1 MNMSKYTNIYE
12 LYSKVMENAD
22 SINSRK
28 AGIVNEDVK
37 KDAVKAFDKVKPK
50 QTLDIGYDSSI
61 SSNMSNKFVVKS
73 KRKVKMGSSGM
84 GEKITMQRIDPKSG
98 NPSGGMKYF
107 LYKRPDG
114 NVSLA
119 LGDMGAS
126 MKSIKIEG
134 YNEEKD
140 LTLADECD
148 TLDLDENFSPKE
160 VKMAIGIASDPRYK
174 QGNMTG
180 AVKAIEKIKK
190 NLSKHSQVAAVLKRQ
205 NEELLAY
212 VKEGKMK
219 NIATDVDDAM
229 GNIAYKLDTKG
240 GKFVVKVDSNDEE
253 DAQKA
258 MKMHPLYIAGKLRVV
273 PEGVELDEAY
283 KPVKSNHY
291 DVKVTVSDKDV
302 AKVKKIISLFNG
314 DIEDVDSDQ
323 VDGGGMKFKGT
334 GDIFIQGDDAGK
346 LGMEIAKSVRTVKVV
361 GEEVE
366 LDEMVMK
373 YVLINMQGK
382 VQGYASDKKDALEM
396 GKRTKSTMHPIKKK
410 ITDKTLEKMNALAKT
425 PKELQDLGIID
436 EGKAVSRAQQAAIAI
451 SKKERG
457 EKPKNEKVDPAD
469 IDDFATDDD
478 VKQADNNIL
487 MQLRKTISL
496 RGMKDVKFLDN
507 KKVKVKEPIARAV
520 FDRYSKLRTSI
531 EKQKFQTQIAKSYKD
546 LLNALKK

>member
-1 MNMSKYTNIYE
+1 MSKYTNIYE

-382 VQGYASDKKDALEM
+382 VQGYASDKKDALDIA
-396 GKRTKSTMHPIKKK
+396 KRTKSTMHPIKKK

>member
-1 MNMSKYTNIYE
+1 MSKYTNIYE
-12 LYSKVMENAD
+12 LYAKVMENTD

-37 KDAVKAFDKVKPK
+37 KDAVNAFDKVKPK

-180 AVKAIEKIKK
+180 AVKSIEKIKK

-229 GNIAYKLDTKG
+229 GNIAYKLETKG
-240 GKFVVKVDSNDEE
+240 GRFVVKVDSNDEE

-273 PEGVELDEAY
+273 PEGVE
-283 KPVKSNHY
+283 
-291 DVKVTVSDKDV
+291 
-302 AKVKKIISLFNG
+302 
-314 DIEDVDSDQ
+314 
-323 VDGGGMKFKGT
+323 
-334 GDIFIQGDDAGK
+334 
-346 LGMEIAKSVRTVKVV
+346 
-361 GEEVE
+361 
-366 LDEMVMK
+366 
-373 YVLINMQGK
+373 
-382 VQGYASDKKDALEM
+382 
-396 GKRTKSTMHPIKKK
+396 
-410 ITDKTLEKMNALAKT
+410 
-425 PKELQDLGIID
+425 ID
-436 EGKAVSRAQQAAIAI
+436 EGKAASRAQQAAIAI

-496 RGMKDVKFLDN
+496 RGMKDVKFNDN

>member
-1 MNMSKYTNIYE
+1 MSKYTNIYE
-12 LYSKVMENAD
+12 LYAKVMENTD

-37 KDAVKAFDKVKPK
+37 KDAVNAFDKVKPK

-229 GNIAYKLDTKG
+229 GNIAYKLETKG
-240 GKFVVKVDSNDEE
+240 GRFVVKVDSNDEE

-273 PEGVELDEAY
+273 PEGVE
-283 KPVKSNHY
+283 
-291 DVKVTVSDKDV
+291 
-302 AKVKKIISLFNG
+302 
-314 DIEDVDSDQ
+314 
-323 VDGGGMKFKGT
+323 
-334 GDIFIQGDDAGK
+334 
-346 LGMEIAKSVRTVKVV
+346 
-361 GEEVE
+361 
-366 LDEMVMK
+366 
-373 YVLINMQGK
+373 
-382 VQGYASDKKDALEM
+382 
-396 GKRTKSTMHPIKKK
+396 
-410 ITDKTLEKMNALAKT
+410 
-425 PKELQDLGIID
+425 ID
-436 EGKAVSRAQQAAIAI
+436 EGKAASRAQQAAIAI

-496 RGMKDVKFLDN
+496 RGMKDVKFNDN

>member
-1 MNMSKYTNIYE
+1 MSKYTNIYE
-12 LYSKVMENAD
+12 LYAKVMENTD

-37 KDAVKAFDKVKPK
+37 KDAVNAFDKVKPK

-240 GKFVVKVDSNDEE
+240 GRFVVKVDSNDEE

-273 PEGVELDEAY
+273 PEGVE
-283 KPVKSNHY
+283 
-291 DVKVTVSDKDV
+291 
-302 AKVKKIISLFNG
+302 
-314 DIEDVDSDQ
+314 
-323 VDGGGMKFKGT
+323 
-334 GDIFIQGDDAGK
+334 
-346 LGMEIAKSVRTVKVV
+346 
-361 GEEVE
+361 
-366 LDEMVMK
+366 
-373 YVLINMQGK
+373 
-382 VQGYASDKKDALEM
+382 
-396 GKRTKSTMHPIKKK
+396 
-410 ITDKTLEKMNALAKT
+410 
-425 PKELQDLGIID
+425 ID
-436 EGKAVSRAQQAAIAI
+436 EGKAASRAQQAAIAI

-496 RGMKDVKFLDN
+496 RGMKDVKFNDN

>member
-1 MNMSKYTNIYE
+1 MSKYTNIYE

-73 KRKVKMGSSGM
+73 KRKVKMGSDGM

-107 LYKRPDG
+107 LYKRPNGD
-114 NVSLA
+114 VSLA

-140 LTLADECD
+140 LTLDEDCD

-180 AVKAIEKIKK
+180 AVRAIEKIKK

-219 NIATDVDDAM
+219 NIATEVADAM

-240 GKFVVKVDSNDEE
+240 GRFVVKVDSNDEE

-273 PEGVELDEAY
+273 PEEGDLEGY
-283 KPVKSNHY
+283 KTIKANHY
-291 DVKVTVSDKDV
+291 DVKVTVKDKDV

-346 LGMEIAKSVRTVKVV
+346 LGMEIAKAVRTAKVM

-382 VQGYASDKKDALEM
+382 VQGYASDKKDALDIA
-396 GKRTKSTMHPIKKK
+396 KRTKSTMHPIKKK

-487 MQLRKTISL
+487 MQLRKSISL

-531 EKQKFQTQIAKSYKD
+531 EKRKFQTQIAKSYKD

>member
-1 MNMSKYTNIYE
+1 MSKYTNIYE

-37 KDAVKAFDKVKPK
+37 KDAVNAFDKVKPK

-73 KRKVKMGSSGM
+73 KRKVKMGSDGM

-229 GNIAYKLDTKG
+229 GNIAYKLETKG
-240 GKFVVKVDSNDEE
+240 GRFVVKVDSNDEE

-273 PEGVELDEAY
+273 PEGVE
-283 KPVKSNHY
+283 
-291 DVKVTVSDKDV
+291 
-302 AKVKKIISLFNG
+302 
-314 DIEDVDSDQ
+314 
-323 VDGGGMKFKGT
+323 
-334 GDIFIQGDDAGK
+334 
-346 LGMEIAKSVRTVKVV
+346 
-361 GEEVE
+361 
-366 LDEMVMK
+366 
-373 YVLINMQGK
+373 
-382 VQGYASDKKDALEM
+382 
-396 GKRTKSTMHPIKKK
+396 
-410 ITDKTLEKMNALAKT
+410 
-425 PKELQDLGIID
+425 ID
-436 EGKAVSRAQQAAIAI
+436 EGKAASRAQQAAIAI

-496 RGMKDVKFLDN
+496 RGMKDVKFNDN

>member
-1 MNMSKYTNIYE
+1 M
-12 LYSKVMENAD
+12 
-22 SINSRK
+22 
-28 AGIVNEDVK
+28 
-37 KDAVKAFDKVKPK
+37 
-50 QTLDIGYDSSI
+50 TLDED
-61 SSNMSNKFVVKS
+61 
-73 KRKVKMGSSGM
+73 
-84 GEKITMQRIDPKSG
+84 
-98 NPSGGMKYF
+98 
-107 LYKRPDG
+107 
-114 NVSLA
+114 
-119 LGDMGAS
+119 
-126 MKSIKIEG
+126 
-134 YNEEKD
+134 
-140 LTLADECD
+140 CD

-180 AVKAIEKIKK
+180 AVRAIEKIKK

-219 NIATDVDDAM
+219 NIATEVDDAM

-240 GKFVVKVDSNDEE
+240 GRFVVKVDSNDEE

-273 PEGVELDEAY
+273 PEEVELEGY
-283 KPVKSNHY
+283 KPIKANHY
-291 DVKVTVSDKDV
+291 DVKVTVKDKDV

-346 LGMEIAKSVRTVKVV
+346 LGMEIAKAVRTAKVM

-382 VQGYASDKKDALEM
+382 VQGYASDKKDALDIA
-396 GKRTKSTMHPIKKK
+396 KRTKSTMHPIKKK

-531 EKQKFQTQIAKSYKD
+531 EKRKFQTQIAKSYKD

>member
-12 LYSKVMENAD
+12 LYSKVMENTD

-37 KDAVKAFDKVKPK
+37 KDAVNAFDKVKPK

-229 GNIAYKLDTKG
+229 GNIAYKLETKG
-240 GKFVVKVDSNDEE
+240 GRFVVKVDSNDEE

-273 PEGVELDEAY
+273 PEGVE
-283 KPVKSNHY
+283 
-291 DVKVTVSDKDV
+291 
-302 AKVKKIISLFNG
+302 
-314 DIEDVDSDQ
+314 
-323 VDGGGMKFKGT
+323 
-334 GDIFIQGDDAGK
+334 
-346 LGMEIAKSVRTVKVV
+346 
-361 GEEVE
+361 
-366 LDEMVMK
+366 
-373 YVLINMQGK
+373 
-382 VQGYASDKKDALEM
+382 
-396 GKRTKSTMHPIKKK
+396 
-410 ITDKTLEKMNALAKT
+410 
-425 PKELQDLGIID
+425 ID
-436 EGKAVSRAQQAAIAI
+436 EGKAASRAQQAAIAI

-496 RGMKDVKFLDN
+496 RGMKDVKFNDN

>member
-240 GKFVVKVDSNDEE
+240 GRFVVKVDSNDEE

-361 GEEVE
+361 GEEVK

>member
-1 MNMSKYTNIYE
+1 MSKYTNIYE

-73 KRKVKMGSSGM
+73 KRKVKMGSDGM

-107 LYKRPDG
+107 LYKRPNGD
-114 NVSLA
+114 VSLA

-140 LTLADECD
+140 LTLDEDCD

-180 AVKAIEKIKK
+180 AVRAIEKIKK

-219 NIATDVDDAM
+219 NIATEVDDAM

-240 GKFVVKVDSNDEE
+240 GRFVVKVDSNDEE

-273 PEGVELDEAY
+273 PEEVELEGY
-283 KPVKSNHY
+283 KPIKANHY
-291 DVKVTVSDKDV
+291 DVKVTVKDKDV

-346 LGMEIAKSVRTVKVV
+346 LGMEIAKAVRTAKVM

-382 VQGYASDKKDALEM
+382 VQGYASDKKDALDIA
-396 GKRTKSTMHPIKKK
+396 KRTKSTMHPIKKK

-531 EKQKFQTQIAKSYKD
+531 EKRKFQTQIAKSYKD

>member
-1 MNMSKYTNIYE
+1 MSKYTNIYE

-240 GKFVVKVDSNDEE
+240 GRFVVKVDSNDEE

>member
-73 KRKVKMGSSGM
+73 KRKVKMGSDGM

-107 LYKRPDG
+107 LYKRPNGD
-114 NVSLA
+114 VSLA

-140 LTLADECD
+140 LTLDEDCD

-180 AVKAIEKIKK
+180 AVRAIEKIKK

-219 NIATDVDDAM
+219 NIATEVDDAM

-240 GKFVVKVDSNDEE
+240 GRFVVKVDSNDEE

-273 PEGVELDEAY
+273 PEEVELEGY
-283 KPVKSNHY
+283 KPIKANHY
-291 DVKVTVSDKDV
+291 DVKVTVKDKDV

-346 LGMEIAKSVRTVKVV
+346 LGMEIAKAVRTAKVM

-382 VQGYASDKKDALEM
+382 VQGYASDKKDALDIA
-396 GKRTKSTMHPIKKK
+396 KRTKSTMHPIKKK

-531 EKQKFQTQIAKSYKD
+531 EKRKFQTQIAKSYKD

>member
-1 MNMSKYTNIYE
+1 
-12 LYSKVMENAD
+12 
-22 SINSRK
+22 
-28 AGIVNEDVK
+28 
-37 KDAVKAFDKVKPK
+37 
-50 QTLDIGYDSSI
+50 
-61 SSNMSNKFVVKS
+61 
-73 KRKVKMGSSGM
+73 MGSSGM

-229 GNIAYKLDTKG
+229 GNIAYKLETKG
-240 GKFVVKVDSNDEE
+240 GRFVVKVDSNDEE

-273 PEGVELDEAY
+273 PEGVE
-283 KPVKSNHY
+283 
-291 DVKVTVSDKDV
+291 
-302 AKVKKIISLFNG
+302 
-314 DIEDVDSDQ
+314 
-323 VDGGGMKFKGT
+323 
-334 GDIFIQGDDAGK
+334 
-346 LGMEIAKSVRTVKVV
+346 
-361 GEEVE
+361 
-366 LDEMVMK
+366 
-373 YVLINMQGK
+373 
-382 VQGYASDKKDALEM
+382 
-396 GKRTKSTMHPIKKK
+396 
-410 ITDKTLEKMNALAKT
+410 
-425 PKELQDLGIID
+425 ID
-436 EGKAVSRAQQAAIAI
+436 EGKAASRAQQAAIAI

-496 RGMKDVKFLDN
+496 RGMKDVKFNDN

>member
-240 GKFVVKVDSNDEE
+240 GRFVVKVDSNDEE

>member
-1 MNMSKYTNIYE
+1 MSKYTNIYE

-240 GKFVVKVDSNDEE
+240 GRFVVKVDSNDEE

-273 PEGVELDEAY
+273 PEGVE
-283 KPVKSNHY
+283 
-291 DVKVTVSDKDV
+291 
-302 AKVKKIISLFNG
+302 I
-314 DIEDVDSDQ
+314 
-323 VDGGGMKFKGT
+323 
-334 GDIFIQGDDAGK
+334 
-346 LGMEIAKSVRTVKVV
+346 
-361 GEEVE
+361 
-366 LDEMVMK
+366 DEMVMK

>member
-73 KRKVKMGSSGM
+73 KRKVKMGSDGM

-107 LYKRPDG
+107 LYKRPNGD
-114 NVSLA
+114 VSLA

-140 LTLADECD
+140 LTLADEYD

-180 AVKAIEKIKK
+180 AVRAIEKIKK

-219 NIATDVDDAM
+219 NIATEVDDAM

-240 GKFVVKVDSNDEE
+240 GRFVVKVDSNDEE

-273 PEGVELDEAY
+273 PEGVELDEAMKGFKVEFGKGNTAGMAVY
-283 KPVKSNHY
+283 KDKKDAEAFAKRQPKPIKITQI
-291 DVKVTVSDKDV
+291 DVKN
-302 AKVKKIISLFNG
+302 ANMF
-314 DIEDVDSDQ
+314 
-323 VDGGGMKFKGT
+323 
-334 GDIFIQGDDAGK
+334 DDPEPTRK
-346 LGMEIAKSVRTVKVV
+346 
-361 GEEVE
+361 EEVE

-382 VQGYASDKKDALEM
+382 VQGYASDKKDALDIA
-396 GKRTKSTMHPIKKK
+396 KRTKSTMHPIKKK

>member
-240 GKFVVKVDSNDEE
+240 GRFVVKVDSNDEE

-273 PEGVELDEAY
+273 PEGVE
-283 KPVKSNHY
+283 
-291 DVKVTVSDKDV
+291 
-302 AKVKKIISLFNG
+302 I
-314 DIEDVDSDQ
+314 
-323 VDGGGMKFKGT
+323 
-334 GDIFIQGDDAGK
+334 
-346 LGMEIAKSVRTVKVV
+346 
-361 GEEVE
+361 
-366 LDEMVMK
+366 DEMVMK

>member
-1 MNMSKYTNIYE
+1 MSKYTNIYE
-12 LYSKVMENAD
+12 LYAKVMENTD

-37 KDAVKAFDKVKPK
+37 KDAVNAFDKVKPK

-229 GNIAYKLDTKG
+229 GNIAYKLETKG
-240 GKFVVKVDSNDEE
+240 GRFVVKVDSNDEE

-273 PEGVELDEAY
+273 PEGVE
-283 KPVKSNHY
+283 
-291 DVKVTVSDKDV
+291 
-302 AKVKKIISLFNG
+302 
-314 DIEDVDSDQ
+314 
-323 VDGGGMKFKGT
+323 
-334 GDIFIQGDDAGK
+334 
-346 LGMEIAKSVRTVKVV
+346 
-361 GEEVE
+361 
-366 LDEMVMK
+366 
-373 YVLINMQGK
+373 
-382 VQGYASDKKDALEM
+382 
-396 GKRTKSTMHPIKKK
+396 
-410 ITDKTLEKMNALAKT
+410 
-425 PKELQDLGIID
+425 ID
-436 EGKAVSRAQQAAIAI
+436 EGKAASRAQQAAIAI

-496 RGMKDVKFLDN
+496 RGMKDVNFNDN

>member
-12 LYSKVMENAD
+12 LYAKVMENAD

-229 GNIAYKLDTKG
+229 GNIAYKLETKG
-240 GKFVVKVDSNDEE
+240 GRFVVKVDSNDEE

-273 PEGVELDEAY
+273 PEGVE
-283 KPVKSNHY
+283 
-291 DVKVTVSDKDV
+291 
-302 AKVKKIISLFNG
+302 
-314 DIEDVDSDQ
+314 
-323 VDGGGMKFKGT
+323 
-334 GDIFIQGDDAGK
+334 
-346 LGMEIAKSVRTVKVV
+346 
-361 GEEVE
+361 
-366 LDEMVMK
+366 
-373 YVLINMQGK
+373 
-382 VQGYASDKKDALEM
+382 
-396 GKRTKSTMHPIKKK
+396 
-410 ITDKTLEKMNALAKT
+410 
-425 PKELQDLGIID
+425 ID
-436 EGKAVSRAQQAAIAI
+436 EGKAASRAQQAAIAI

-496 RGMKDVKFLDN
+496 RGMKDVKFNDN

>member
-1 MNMSKYTNIYE
+1 
-12 LYSKVMENAD
+12 
-22 SINSRK
+22 
-28 AGIVNEDVK
+28 
-37 KDAVKAFDKVKPK
+37 
-50 QTLDIGYDSSI
+50 
-61 SSNMSNKFVVKS
+61 
-73 KRKVKMGSSGM
+73 
-84 GEKITMQRIDPKSG
+84 
-98 NPSGGMKYF
+98 
-107 LYKRPDG
+107 
-114 NVSLA
+114 
-119 LGDMGAS
+119 
-126 MKSIKIEG
+126 
-134 YNEEKD
+134 
-140 LTLADECD
+140 
-148 TLDLDENFSPKE
+148 
-160 VKMAIGIASDPRYK
+160 
-174 QGNMTG
+174 
-180 AVKAIEKIKK
+180 
-190 NLSKHSQVAAVLKRQ
+190 
-205 NEELLAY
+205 
-212 VKEGKMK
+212 
-219 NIATDVDDAM
+219 
-229 GNIAYKLDTKG
+229 
-240 GKFVVKVDSNDEE
+240 
-253 DAQKA
+253 
-258 MKMHPLYIAGKLRVV
+258 MHPLYIAGKLRVV